1 MSCADVVAQ
10 TRGKASSRPNKFIL
24 PVDFTS
30 ERPQRGGGNRID
42 YALTSRPKG
51 AKAVRA
57 DPNDTICHLC
67 EGDGALMVYRLYL
80 CSMLQYQELSHMFFF
95 FWVVW
100 QLCDGPCRRSFHRA
114 CYDKYQGRFLPA
126 PDKLFQADDSAHES
140 VPIQTESCDVD
151 APAQDQSAAAAD
163 ATNSET
169 WCCTDCTYQS
179 QVCAIC
185 HQRGDVSYGED
196 NMELQRCKIN
206 LCGRYIHPGLTFS
219 IG

>member
-1 MSCADVVAQ
+1 VSNHISVGVQADQNSAAAAMQDARARQRSALPDLYDESYVACDALPTERVPMSCADVVAQ

-95 FWVVW
+95 LGCLAVV
-100 QLCDGPCRRSFHRA
+100 
-114 CYDKYQGRFLPA
+114 
-126 PDKLFQADDSAHES
+126 
-140 VPIQTESCDVD
+140 
-151 APAQDQSAAAAD
+151 
-163 ATNSET
+163 
-169 WCCTDCTYQS
+169 
-179 QVCAIC
+179 
-185 HQRGDVSYGED
+185 
-196 NMELQRCKIN
+196 
-206 LCGRYIHPGLTFS
+206 
-219 IG
+219 